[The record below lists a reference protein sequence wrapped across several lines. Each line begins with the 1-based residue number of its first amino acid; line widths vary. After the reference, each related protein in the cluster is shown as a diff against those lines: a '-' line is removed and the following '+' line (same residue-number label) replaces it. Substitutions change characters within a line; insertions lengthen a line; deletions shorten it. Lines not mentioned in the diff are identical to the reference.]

1 MAHRARLVLSVCGK
15 VVVVGGGWRPCAPPE
30 VGDEYFDLLFASSI
44 AASLR
49 FFALETIGP
58 PGVELGVYGL
68 PLIG

>member
-1 MAHRARLVLSVCGK
+1 MGR
-15 VVVVGGGWRPCAPPE
+15 GGGEGNKVRRPCAPPDA
-30 VGDEYFDLLFASSI
+30 GDNIFDLLFASSI

-68 PLIG
+68 PLIRWFYSIE